1 MCIYFCHITRI
12 VYYYHFF
19 LHISLHAWTGKE
31 MLSRLI
37 INTCEIS
44 CIRYVSPYTCA
55 RSTSRQD
62 GFTCDR
68 SRFIREGTEKC
79 VLLFVYFLKK
89 TIFDKMLFSHRS
101 RFQIRKHRTTA
112 VLCFRIDNNIIIA
125 AVGDRANSHSR
136 LLYTFYN
143 THRAA
148 PRVYV

>member
-1 MCIYFCHITRI
+1 MYILLPYNKDRILLSFFPSQIFTRVNWKRNVVKVNNKYLRDLMYTICLPVHTRSVNVEARWIY
-12 VYYYHFF
+12 V
-19 LHISLHAWTGKE
+19 
-31 MLSRLI
+31 
-37 INTCEIS
+37 
-44 CIRYVSPYTCA
+44 
-55 RSTSRQD
+55 RSE
-62 GFTCDR
+62 
-68 SRFIREGTEKC
+68 RFIGEGTEKC

-89 TIFDKMLFSHRS
+89 TIFDKMLFSRRS
-101 RFQIRKHRTTA
+101 RFQIRKYRTTA